1 MLNVTLSKMGN
12 DLANKMFHSLFCLV
26 DIGEVGAPPLAA
38 DDRIVCTG
46 AALDRCRKGT
56 SVGGTFPWNIPL
68 YCYKGDPDSSL
79 VFESGAFIG
88 CPRADTMCALQ
99 IEAQS
104 ITLNGAPLVDGN
116 NVTTLAAASINILAH
131 GSINVGARATIDA
144 SGPFYNS
151 TAVSDVSHGPG
162 HAVACGGLFPPGSSP
177 NQRIGGRAAPRAD
190 QSAGAVDG
198 TVTLPTPR
206 APGGTMSGFG
216 GFLTCGWAPNSADW
230 NDGECSF
237 MYRYIP
243 RESCSQ
249 FDSLPLTSLTISPSP
264 GARCSEALKDTCR
277 TTPAA
282 DGHPETSVGTAT
294 WGGPTL
300 ASNYPARFDR
310 AMFGQDGWCAAVELH
325 GRKGPCA
332 DTRGKAP
339 PNDVSRPYGA
349 AGGGRVWLTSLGA
362 AGIVV
367 DGTVRAEGQNAS
379 AALGGAGSG
388 GSVVLNA
395 TVVGGTGVVSVN
407 GGNGWPLADATP
419 AAVDSAFA
427 SGGGGGGRVSILCDA
442 CGMVDRGEAARDP
455 SRFDLAQRGTKLVVR
470 ASGGAAGTYV
480 EKTQREL
487 SFDVPSHFTRIVLTI

>member
-26 DIGEVGAPPLAA
+26 DVGEVGAPPLAA
-38 DDRIVCTG
+38 DGIVCTG
-46 AALDRCRKGT
+46 AALDRCRQGT

-68 YCYKGDPDSSL
+68 YCYKGDPNSSL

-104 ITLNGAPLVDGN
+104 VTLNGAPLVDGN

-151 TAVSDVSHGPG
+151 TAVSDVSHDPG

-230 NDGECSF
+230 NDG
-237 MYRYIP
+237 
-243 RESCSQ
+243 
-249 FDSLPLTSLTISPSP
+249 
-264 GARCSEALKDTCR
+264 ARCSKALKDTCR

-325 GRKGPCA
+325 GGKGPCA

-349 AGGGRVWLTSLGA
+349 AGGGRVWLTSLDA

-367 DGTVRAEGQNAS
+367 DGTVRAEGQSAS

-442 CGMVDRGEAARDP
+442 CGMVDPGEAARDP
-455 SRFDLAQRGTKLVVR
+455 SRFDLAQRGTTLVVR